1 MVRIIRGFHN
11 LPLRS
16 QGCVATIGNFDGI
29 HLGHQLLLKQLAI
42 KGELLELPRVVIIF
56 EPQANEFFTPDKA
69 PARLSR
75 LREKIEILRR
85 YQIEQLCILR
95 FDQRLAQMTA
105 HRFISRLLIDGL
117 DVRYLVVGDDFYFG
131 RNRQGN
137 FALLQQAGQQFG
149 FQVVHMQTLVVNQI
163 RVSSTRIREA
173 LKVGDLI
180 LSNELLGRPYQMSGK
195 VAHGNKYGRAMGFPT
210 ANIHLHRCRIP
221 LQGVYMIQLFG
232 IEGGPI
238 RGVANVGVRP
248 TVNGKKALLE
258 VHLFDFDCEI
268 YGEYVQIY
276 FLHKLRTERRFPN
289 LTTLI
294 AQIKEDCLQ
303 AKKHFTHIQG

>member
-137 FALLQQAGQQFG
+137 
-149 FQVVHMQTLVVNQI
+149 
-163 RVSSTRIREA
+163 
-173 LKVGDLI
+173 
-180 LSNELLGRPYQMSGK
+180 
-195 VAHGNKYGRAMGFPT
+195 
-210 ANIHLHRCRIP
+210 
-221 LQGVYMIQLFG
+221 
-232 IEGGPI
+232 
-238 RGVANVGVRP
+238 
-248 TVNGKKALLE
+248 
-258 VHLFDFDCEI
+258 
-268 YGEYVQIY
+268 
-276 FLHKLRTERRFPN
+276 
-289 LTTLI
+289 
-294 AQIKEDCLQ
+294 
-303 AKKHFTHIQG
+303 